1 MAPYVVQGQVT
12 TTDIKQNKDIIGLH
26 VPNQKQ
32 SVKISQYVDDSN
44 FFLKNQESV
53 KNVIN
58 FFKS

>member
-1 MAPYVVQGQVT
+1 MVQGQIT
-12 TTDIKQNKDIIGLH
+12 STDINQNKYIIGLH

-53 KNVIN
+53 KNVTN
-58 FFKS
+58 FFRS